1 MNGLFSVQG
10 MQNFIQVFKS
20 INRAATYCHRSG
32 YTPIEDEGLI
42 KHKVEGGRHAVWFVL
57 VQATG
62 VLLQLAGI
70 TLACVFVR
78 MGVLDAT
85 QPMVT
90 IIMIAVLVS
99 TILLSITWTGMI
111 QQLFIKPKLNSSKET
126 SAQQTN
132 ARWKASKFLTI
143 TTITM
148 IKLTCINH
156 NVFFKLQISFRPV

>member
-1 MNGLFSVQG
+1 MQG
-10 MQNFIQVFKS
+10 MQNFIQVFKR
-20 INRAATYCHRSG
+20 IKHAATYCHRSG
-32 YTPIEDEGLI
+32 YTPIEDEEHTI
-42 KHKVEGGRHAVWFVL
+42 KGGRHAVLFVL

-70 TLACVFVR
+70 TLSCVFVGT
-78 MGVLDAT
+78 GVLNAG

-90 IIMIAVLVS
+90 TIMIAVLVS
-99 TILLSITWTGMI
+99 TLLLSITWTGMI

-143 TTITM
+143 TMITTITI
-148 IKLTCINH
+148 IKLTCVNH
-156 NVFFKLQISFRPV
+156 NVFFILHAQISFRPV